1 MAADEGQCFTAVISR
16 ETSANLGVD
25 VTYRSWTGDRVF
37 ITKVF
42 EDGLVAEWNSKND
55 PFKHIC
61 PGDFIFQVNGISG
74 DTVAMI
80 KELKFKTDLTIHVRK
95 RCGQE
100 IPPLVP
106 PPKAPEAAP
115 RLEPRQSRGVN
126 PHLEA
131 IISEMNSIGDE
142 ELAGLICVAM
152 ERRPWLRPAVLG
164 VNNGDV

>member
-1 MAADEGQCFTAVISR
+1 MASDEGQCFTAVISR
-16 ETSANLGVD
+16 ATSANLGVD
-25 VTYRSWTGDRVF
+25 VTYRSWTGDGVF

-42 EDGLVAEWNSKND
+42 EDGLVADWNAKNE

-61 PGDFIFQVNGISG
+61 AGDFIFQVNNVSG

-80 KELKFKTDLTIHVRK
+80 KELKFKTQLTIHVRK

-106 PPKAPEAAP
+106 PPKAPEAVP
-115 RLEPRQSRGVN
+115 RPETQARSN
-126 PHLEA
+126 PNLEA
-131 IISEMNSIGDE
+131 ILSELRSIGDE

-164 VNNGDV
+164 VENGDS